1 MLSHRASYSVCSSL
15 SPHPMARSV
24 VKPTDIARFDERVS
38 PHELKAFCEK
48 LSDSG
53 SDDFNFDDTMDTKE
67 GRKRELNSQ
76 CPLCYFFLLSRF

>member
-1 MLSHRASYSVCSSL
+1 M
-15 SPHPMARSV
+15 
-24 VKPTDIARFDERVS
+24 KPTDIVRFDEKIS

-67 GRKRELNSQ
+67 GIYVENKCLLCSFFLEQILTQRRELS
-76 CPLCYFFLLSRF
+76 